1 MQTDHYCQTRIKP
14 DITPADNEIEANEQ
28 LLANLCK
35 RIASLTTAQ
44 YTWRYKNSASSIGKH
59 IRHIIDHYTC
69 FFRTLA
75 ESYVDYN
82 NRTRGSVLETSVD
95 AASGI
100 LNEIV
105 HQLSDL
111 RHLPARQI
119 SAGQISVYI
128 SIDPDERAA
137 PVESNLKRELLFLQS
152 HTLHHMAVIQLLLD
166 LLGSPVEPDFAY
178 APSTKK
184 FLKKNGSRYE

>member
-1 MQTDHYCQTRIKP
+1 MQTDYYYRTQIKSEVS
-14 DITPADNEIEANEQ
+14 PADNEIKVNEQ
-28 LLANLCK
+28 LLENLSK
-35 RIASLTTAQ
+35 RIGTLTIAQ
-44 YTWRYKNSASSIGKH
+44 YTWQHKNSSSSIGKH

-75 ESYVDYN
+75 ESYVDYD
-82 NRTRGSVLETSVD
+82 NRTRVSVLETSVV
-95 AASGI
+95 AASVL

-111 RHLPARQI
+111 RHFTP
-119 SAGQISVYI
+119 GQISVYI
-128 SIDPDERAA
+128 SIDPNERVA

-152 HTLHHMAVIQLLLD
+152 HTLHHMAVIQLMLD
-166 LLGSPVEPDFAY
+166 LLGVQVEPEFAY

-184 FLKKNGSRYE
+184 FLKKSGSRYE

>member
-1 MQTDHYCQTRIKP
+1 MQTDDFYPPQMKP
-14 DITPADNEIEANEQ
+14 ETTPAENEIKANEQ
-28 LLANLCK
+28 LLEVLSK
-35 RIASLTTAQ
+35 RIGTLTTAQ
-44 YTWRYKNSASSIGKH
+44 YTWRHKKSASSIGKH

-75 ESYVDYN
+75 ESYVDYD
-82 NRTRGSVLETSVD
+82 NRARVSVLETSTD
-95 AASGI
+95 AASG
-100 LNEIV
+100 LLKGIV

-111 RHLPARQI
+111 RHFAP
-119 SAGQISVYI
+119 GQIYVTI
-128 SIDPDERAA
+128 SIAPDEKAV

-166 LLGSPVEPDFAY
+166 LPGSQVEPEFAY

-184 FLKKNGSRYE
+184 FLMNNGSRYE